1 MDLRETRERII
12 YEKDGPIARV
22 ILNWPEKANAQDQTL
37 AEEVDAALLDADRDY
52 DIKVLVIKANGK
64 GFCSG
69 HAIGDNARDYPTF
82 VEGSKRMGTPWK
94 GQTDLFVKPVMNL
107 WEFSKPTIAQV
118 HGYCVGG
125 GTHYGLT
132 TDIVIAADDAYFQ
145 YPPLQGFG
153 MPSGECSI
161 EPWVFMN
168 WRRAAYYLYLAEV
181 IDAPRALE
189 VGLVNEVVPRAA
201 LDERVEAV
209 ARHIAQA
216 PLTTLM
222 ATKANLKRAWELMGM
237 RVHWQSSNDLVALAS
252 MSSDVQALIRQVLE
266 GNIKPAEMAR
276 RQASAA
282 DGSGGAEVSGNSGQ
296 PA

>member
-1 MDLRETRERII
+1 MDTSQTRERII
-12 YEKDGPIARV
+12 YEKEGPIARV
-22 ILNWPEKANAQDQTL
+22 ILNYPEKANAQDQTMAL
-37 AEEVDAALLDADRDY
+37 EIDDALLDAERDY
-52 DIKVLVIKANGK
+52 DIKVLIMKANGK
-64 GFCSG
+64 GFCCGHVIGNTAEAYPFIAASG
-69 HAIGDNARDYPTF
+69 AAT
-82 VEGSKRMGTPWK
+82 GTPWK

-107 WEFSKPTIAQV
+107 WEFSKPTIAQI

-132 TDIVIAADDAYFQ
+132 TDLVIASEDAYFQ
-145 YPPLQGFG
+145 YPVLQGFG

-168 WRRAAYYLYLAEV
+168 WRRAAYYLYLAET
-181 IDAPRALE
+181 IDAQKALT
-189 VGLVNEVVPRAA
+189 VGLVNEVVARED
-201 LDERVEAV
+201 LDARVEHI

-252 MSSDVQALIRQVLE
+252 MASDVQALIGQVMQS
-266 GNIKPAEMAR
+266 NTTPKEMAR
-276 RQASAA
+276 RR
-282 DGSGGAEVSGNSGQ
+282 AEEV
-296 PA
+296 

>member
-1 MDLRETRERII
+1 E
-12 YEKDGPIARV
+12 
-22 ILNWPEKANAQDQTL
+22 
-37 AEEVDAALLDADRDY
+37 
-52 DIKVLVIKANGK
+52 
-64 GFCSG
+64 GFK
-69 HAIGDNARDYPTF
+69 HT
-82 VEGSKRMGTPWK
+82 GTPWK
-94 GQTDLFVKPVMNL
+94 PQTDLFVKPVLNL

-132 TDIVIAADDAYFQ
+132 TDIVIASDDAYFQ

-168 WRRAAYYLYLAEV
+168 WRRAAYYLYLAEI
-181 IDAPRALE
+181 IDAQKALAI
-189 VGLVNEVVPRAA
+189 GLVNEVVPR
-201 LDERVEAV
+201 DELEARVEAI

-216 PLTTLM
+216 PLTTLL

-252 MSSDVQALIRQVLE
+252 LSADVQALVQQVLQ
-266 GNIKPAEMAR
+266 GKIKPSEMAR
-276 RQASAA
+276 RQAAASEAAESAQA
-282 DGSGGAEVSGNSGQ
+282 
-296 PA
+296 

>member
-1 MDLRETRERII
+1 MDLGPETRERII
-12 YEKDGPIARV
+12 YEKTGSIAR
-22 ILNWPEKANAQDQTL
+22 ITLNWPEKANAQDQKL

-52 DIKVLVIKANGK
+52 DIKVLILKANGK

-69 HAIGDNARDYPTF
+69 HCIGDNATDYPSF
-82 VEGSKRMGTPWK
+82 AEGAARTGTPWK
-94 GQTDLFVKPVMNL
+94 AQTDLFVKPTLNL

-118 HGYCVGG
+118 HGYCLGG

-132 TDIVIAADDAYFQ
+132 TDIVIASDDAYFS

-168 WRRAAYYLYLAEV
+168 WRRAAYYLYTAEV
-181 IDAPRALE
+181 VKAEKALE
-189 VGLVNEVVPRAA
+189 YGLVNEVVPRDQ
-201 LDERVEAV
+201 LNDRVESI

-222 ATKANLKRAWELMGM
+222 MTKANIKRAWELMGM
-237 RVHWQSSNDLVALAS
+237 RVHWQTSNDLVALAS
-252 MSSDVQALIRQVLE
+252 MSKDVQALIGQVLS
-266 GNIKPAEMAR
+266 GQIKPAEMAQ
-276 RQASAA
+276 RQAASAA
-282 DGSGGAEVSGNSGQ
+282 SSDGS
-296 PA
+296 PAT

>member
-12 YEKDGPIARV
+12 YEKEGAIARV
-22 ILNWPEKANAQDQTL
+22 TLNWPEKANAQDQKM
-37 AEEVDAALLDADRDY
+37 AEEIDAALLDADRDY
-52 DIKVLVIKANGK
+52 DIKVLVLKANGK

-69 HAIGDNARDYPTF
+69 HAIGNNSGDYPTF
-82 VEGSKRMGTPWK
+82 VEAAAHMGTPWK
-94 GQTDLFVKPVMNL
+94 GQTDLFVKPVLNL

-125 GTHYGLT
+125 GTHYGLI
-132 TDIVIAADDAYFQ
+132 TDIVIAAEDAYFQ

-181 IDAPRALE
+181 IDAQKALT
-189 VGLVNEVVPRAA
+189 VGLVNEVVPRAE
-201 LDERVEAV
+201 LDARVEAI

-266 GNIKPAEMAR
+266 GKIKPAEMAR

-282 DGSGGAEVSGNSGQ
+282 DTAD
-296 PA
+296 

>member
-1 MDLRETRERII
+1 MDLAETRERII
-12 YEKDGPIARV
+12 YEKQGPIAK
-22 ILNWPEKANAQDQTL
+22 ITLNWPEKANAQDQKL
-37 AEEVDAALLDADRDY
+37 VEEVDAALANADRDY
-52 DIKVLVIKANGK
+52 DIKGVILKANGK

-69 HAIGDNARDYPTF
+69 HAIGNNAHDYPEF
-82 VEGSKRMGTPWK
+82 VEGFKHTGTPWK
-94 GQTDLFVKPVMNL
+94 PQTDLFVKPVLNL

-168 WRRAAYYLYLAEV
+168 WRRAAYYLYMNEV
-181 IDAPRALE
+181 IDAQKALS
-189 VGLVNEVVPRAA
+189 VGLVNEVVPRAE
-201 LDERVEAV
+201 LDARVEAV

-216 PLTTLM
+216 PLTTLL

-252 MSSDVQALIRQVLE
+252 MSADVQALVQQVLQ
-266 GNIKPAEMAR
+266 GKIMPSEMAQ
-276 RQASAA
+276 RQAAA
-282 DGSGGAEVSGNSGQ
+282 AASTDGVA
-296 PA
+296 AT

>member
-1 MDLRETRERII
+1 MDLQETRQRII
-12 YEKDGPIARV
+12 YEKDGAIARV
-22 ILNWPEKANAQDQTL
+22 ILNWPEKANAQDQKL
-37 AEEVDAALLDADRDY
+37 AEEVDAALLDADRDF
-52 DIKVLVIKANGK
+52 DIKVLIVKANGK

-69 HAIGDNARDYPTF
+69 HAIGNNARDYPLF
-82 VEGSKRMGTPWK
+82 AEAQGVMGTPWK

-132 TDIVIAADDAYFQ
+132 TDIVIAAEDAYFQ

-189 VGLVNEVVPRAA
+189 VGLVNEVVPR
-201 LDERVEAV
+201 DELESRVEAI

-252 MSSDVQALIRQVLE
+252 MSKDVQALIGQVLS

-282 DGSGGAEVSGNSGQ
+282 SAGSPED
-296 PA
+296 

>member
-1 MDLRETRERII
+1 MDVNETRERII
-12 YEKDGPIARV
+12 YEKRGAIASV
-22 ILNWPEKANAQDQTL
+22 TLNWPEKANAQDQKL
-37 AEEVDAALLDADRDY
+37 VEEMDAALADADRDF
-52 DIKVLVIKANGK
+52 DIKVLILRANGK

-69 HAIGDNARDYPTF
+69 HAIGNNAVDYPEF
-82 VEGSKRMGTPWK
+82 VEGFKATGTPWK
-94 GQTDLFVKPVMNL
+94 PQTDLFVKPVLNL

-132 TDIVIAADDAYFQ
+132 TDIVIASEDAYFS

-168 WRRAAYYLYLAEV
+168 WRRAAYYLYLNEV
-181 IDAPRALE
+181 IDAQKALA
-189 VGLVNEVVPRAA
+189 VGLVNEVVPRDQ
-201 LDERVEAV
+201 LDARVEAI
-209 ARHIAQA
+209 ARHISQA
-216 PLTTLM
+216 PLTTLL

-252 MSSDVQALIRQVLE
+252 ISSDVQALVQQVLQ
-266 GNIKPAEMAR
+266 GKIKPAEMAR
-276 RQASAA
+276 RQAAA
-282 DGSGGAEVSGNSGQ
+282 AESTDGA
-296 PA
+296 AT

>member
-1 MDLRETRERII
+1 MDLNETRERII
-12 YEKDGPIARV
+12 YQKEGPIAKV
-22 ILNWPEKANAQDQTL
+22 TLNWPEKANAQDQKM

-52 DIKVLVIKANGK
+52 DIKVLILKANGK

-69 HAIGDNARDYPTF
+69 HAIGNNAVDYPEF
-82 VEGSKRMGTPWK
+82 VKGAQVMGTPWK
-94 GQTDLFVKPVMNL
+94 PQTDLFVKPILNL
-107 WEFSKPTIAQV
+107 WEFSKPTIAAV

-125 GTHYGLT
+125 GTHYGLI
-132 TDIVIAADDAYFQ
+132 TDIVIASEDAYFS

-181 IDAPRALE
+181 IDAKKALE
-189 VGLVNEVVPRAA
+189 VGLVNEVVPRDQ
-201 LDERVEAV
+201 LDARVDAI

-216 PLTTLM
+216 PMTTLL

-252 MSSDVQALIRQVLE
+252 MSKDVQQLIQTVFKDKVLPSE
-266 GNIKPAEMAR
+266 QAR
-276 RQASAA
+276 RQAAA
-282 DGSGGAEVSGNSGQ
+282 AAASTDGAE
-296 PA
+296 PTA

>member
-1 MDLRETRERII
+1 MDVNETRERII
-12 YEKDGPIARV
+12 YQKEGAVARV
-22 ILNWPEKANAQDQTL
+22 ILNWPEKANAQDQKL

-52 DIKVLVIKANGK
+52 AIKVLIVKANGK

-69 HAIGDNARDYPTF
+69 HAIGDNAGDYPAF
-82 VEGSKRMGTPWK
+82 AEGASHMGHPWK
-94 GQTDLFVKPVMNL
+94 AQSDLFVKPVLNL

-132 TDIVIAADDAYFQ
+132 TDIVIAADNAYFS

-181 IDAPRALE
+181 IDAKKALD
-189 VGLVNEVVPRAA
+189 VGLVNEVVPLAE
-201 LDERVEAV
+201 LTDRVEAI

-237 RVHWQSSNDLVALAS
+237 RVHWQTSNDLVALAS
-252 MSSDVQALIRQVLE
+252 LSKDVQELIGEVLK

-276 RQASAA
+276 RQAVSAEET
-282 DGSGGAEVSGNSGQ
+282 GPTSK
-296 PA
+296 

>member
-1 MDLRETRERII
+1 MTSRSL
-12 YEKDGPIARV
+12 
-22 ILNWPEKANAQDQTL
+22 IL
-37 AEEVDAALLDADRDY
+37 
-52 DIKVLVIKANGK
+52 KANGK

-69 HAIGDNARDYPTF
+69 HAIGNNAVDYPEF
-82 VEGSKRMGTPWK
+82 VEGFKATGMPWK
-94 GQTDLFVKPVMNL
+94 PQTDLFVKPILNL

-125 GTHYGLT
+125 GTHYGLV
-132 TDIVIAADDAYFQ
+132 TDIVIASDDAYFS

-181 IDAPRALE
+181 IDAKRALE
-189 VGLVNEVVPRAA
+189 IGLVNEVVPLED
-201 LDERVEAV
+201 LDARVDAI

-216 PLTTLM
+216 PLTTLL

-252 MSSDVQALIRQVLE
+252 VSKDVQELIQQVFKDKIL
-266 GNIKPAEMAR
+266 PSEMAE
-276 RQASAA
+276 RQAAAAASNDGAAGDVGNPLNIADHATGAA
-282 DGSGGAEVSGNSGQ
+282 DRRL
-296 PA
+296 

>member
-1 MDLRETRERII
+1 VDISETRERII
-12 YEKDGPIARV
+12 YEKDGAVARI
-22 ILNWPEKANAQDQTL
+22 ILNYPEKANAQDQKM
-37 AEEVDAALLDADRDY
+37 AMEIDAALVDADRDY
-52 DIKVLVIKANGK
+52 DIKVLVVKANGK

-69 HAIGDNARDYPTF
+69 HVIGNTADAYPSMA
-82 VEGSKRMGTPWK
+82 EGIGRTGLPWK
-94 GQTDLFVKPVMNL
+94 GQTDLFVKPVLNL

-132 TDIVIAADDAYFQ
+132 TDLVIAADDAYFQ
-145 YPPLQGFG
+145 YPVLQGFG

-168 WRRAAYYLYLAEV
+168 WRRAAYYLYLGEV
-181 IDAPRALE
+181 IDAQKALAI
-189 VGLVNEVVPRAA
+189 GLVNEVVAKDE
-201 LDERVEAV
+201 LDDRVDHI

-252 MSSDVQALIRQVLE
+252 MATDVQALIGEVLR
-266 GNIKPAEMAR
+266 GNILPKEMAER
-276 RQASAA
+276 R
-282 DGSGGAEVSGNSGQ
+282 AEAVETGD
-296 PA
+296 

>member
-1 MDLRETRERII
+1 VDLEPDTRERII
-12 YEKDGPIARV
+12 YEKKGPIAKV
-22 ILNWPEKANAQDQTL
+22 TLNWPEKANAQDQKL

-52 DIKVLVIKANGK
+52 EIKVLVLRANGK

-69 HAIGDNARDYPTF
+69 HAIGNNDVDYPTF
-82 VEGSKRMGTPWK
+82 AEGAKVMGTPWK
-94 GQTDLFVKPVMNL
+94 GQTDLFVKPILNL

-132 TDIVIAADDAYFQ
+132 TDIVIASDDAYFQ

-168 WRRAAYYLYLAEV
+168 WRRASYYLYLNEV
-181 IDAPRALE
+181 IDAKKALE
-189 VGLVNEVVPRAA
+189 VGLVNEVVP
-201 LDERVEAV
+201 LDELDARVDAI

-222 ATKANLKRAWELMGM
+222 ATKANIKRAWELMGM

-252 MSSDVQALIRQVLE
+252 MSRDVQQLIGQVLQ
-266 GNIKPAEMAR
+266 GKIKPSEMAD
-276 RQASAA
+276 RQAAA
-282 DGSGGAEVSGNSGQ
+282 AASTDGA
-296 PA
+296 AAT

>member
-1 MDLRETRERII
+1 MELNDTRERII
-12 YEKDGPIARV
+12 YQKDGPIARV
-22 ILNWPEKANAQDQTL
+22 ILNWPEKANAQDQKL

-52 DIKVLVIKANGK
+52 AIKVLIVKANGK

-69 HAIGDNARDYPTF
+69 HAIGDNAHDYPAF
-82 VEGSKRMGTPWK
+82 AEGGSHMGHPWK
-94 GQTDLFVKPVMNL
+94 GQLDLFVKPVLNL

-132 TDIVIAADDAYFQ
+132 TDIVIAADDAYFS

-168 WRRAAYYLYLAEV
+168 WRRAAYYLFTAEV
-181 IDAPRALE
+181 INAQKALD
-189 VGLVNEVVPRAA
+189 VGLVNEVVPR
-201 LDERVEAV
+201 DELNDRVEAI
-209 ARHIAQA
+209 ARHIAAA

-222 ATKANLKRAWELMGM
+222 LTKANLKRAWELMGM

-252 MSSDVQALIRQVLE
+252 MSKDVQELIKQVLQ

-276 RQASAA
+276 RQAASAEE
-282 DGSGGAEVSGNSGQ
+282 AE
-296 PA
+296 AITE

>member
-12 YEKDGPIARV
+12 YEKDGAIARV
-22 ILNWPEKANAQDQTL
+22 ILNWPEKANAQDQRL
-37 AEEVDAALLDADRDY
+37 AEEVDAALLDADRDF
-52 DIKVLVIKANGK
+52 DIKVLVMKANGN

-69 HAIGDNARDYPTF
+69 HAIGNNARDYPAF
-82 VEGSKRMGTPWK
+82 AEAAQYMGTPWK

-118 HGYCVGG
+118 HGYCLGG

-181 IDAPRALE
+181 IDAQKALA
-189 VGLVNEVVPRAA
+189 VGLVNEVVPRPE
-201 LDERVEAV
+201 LDARVDAI
-209 ARHIAQA
+209 ARQIAQA

-237 RVHWQSSNDLVALAS
+237 RVHWQSSNDLVALAAL
-252 MSSDVQALIRQVLE
+252 SSDVQALIRRVLE
-266 GNIKPAEMAR
+266 EKIKPAEMAR

-282 DGSGGAEVSGNSGQ
+282 ESAG
-296 PA
+296 